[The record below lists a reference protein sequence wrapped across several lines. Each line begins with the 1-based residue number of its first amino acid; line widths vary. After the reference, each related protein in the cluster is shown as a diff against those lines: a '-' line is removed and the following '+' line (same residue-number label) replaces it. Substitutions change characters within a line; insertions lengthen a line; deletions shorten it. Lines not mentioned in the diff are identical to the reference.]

1 MTESYMGIKSRT
13 SPLHPELPNA
23 VGNPVLSRILSAPE
37 LALPVSLGLI
47 ALIGAADYITGYEVR
62 LAILYLL
69 PIALA
74 TWVCGRRWGF
84 AMALLG
90 PAIWIASFVKQH
102 PYTSDVYLFWENAAM
117 GITFI
122 LVVELLARLQASRAR
137 LERQITTV
145 LNAMPIGAY
154 VADHNGRIRY
164 ANRHLNRLLG
174 SASAHVEGSEIAAAF
189 EPAAVLTAAASAH
202 SHEPRDSEVRSVRD
216 GRRYRRHC
224 EVLSEPDQPSLVLV
238 MLIEIGP

>member
-1 MTESYMGIKSRT
+1 MGNKSRA
-13 SPLHPELPNA
+13 SPLHPEFPNTA
-23 VGNPVLSRILSAPE
+23 GNLVLSRILSAPE
-37 LALPVSLGLI
+37 LALPVSLGLV
-47 ALIGAADYITGYEVR
+47 ALIGAADYVTGYEVR

-90 PAIWIASFVKQH
+90 PAIWVASFVKQH
-102 PYTSDVYLFWENAAM
+102 PYTSDVYFFWENAAM

-122 LVVELLARLQASRAR
+122 LVVELVARLQASRAR

-145 LNAMPIGAY
+145 LDAMPIGAY
-154 VADHNGRIRY
+154 VADQTGRIRY
-164 ANRHLNRLLG
+164 ANRHLKRLLG

-189 EPAAVLTAAASAH
+189 VPTAALTAVAAGAR
-202 SHEPRDSEVRSVRD
+202 SHESRDSEVRSVRD

-224 EVLSEPDQPSLVLV
+224 EVLSEPDQPSLLLV
-238 MLIEIGP
+238 MLIEIGQ